1 MMYGPY
7 SGSTRHQIGLLGF
20 KLGESLRMNIS
31 GSGGGPGLAE
41 VEQRELR
48 CSSVGQTELN
58 FNEKIIPSIKSAG
71 GFLIHCKIKHILY

>member
-1 MMYGPY
+1 
-7 SGSTRHQIGLLGF
+7 
-20 KLGESLRMNIS
+20 MNIS

-48 CSSVGQTELN
+48 CSSAGQTELN

-71 GFLIHCKIKHILY
+71 GFLIQRNIKQILY

>member
-1 MMYGPY
+1 
-7 SGSTRHQIGLLGF
+7 
-20 KLGESLRMNIS
+20 MNIS

-71 GFLIHCKIKHILY
+71 GFLIQKNKAYIILDFFFTFD